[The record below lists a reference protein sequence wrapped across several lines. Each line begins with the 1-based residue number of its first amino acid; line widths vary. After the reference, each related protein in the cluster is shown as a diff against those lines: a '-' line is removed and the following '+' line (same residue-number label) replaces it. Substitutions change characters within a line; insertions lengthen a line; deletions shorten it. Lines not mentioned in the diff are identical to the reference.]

1 MCILRWRWIVAALA
15 STMVLTG
22 TPLRADSVA
31 LPGLN
36 AAIGDS
42 SISGIS
48 SGAFMA
54 VQFGTAWSSVIRGV
68 GVVAGGPYWCAE
80 ADLDDALFGF
90 SGPVLRATGACM
102 TGRPPSDLTL
112 ADFTA
117 KADAKA
123 KSGEIDPLEDIARQK
138 IYLFHGTN
146 DTIVARASTDRA
158 ADFYRHYLGDAADG
172 NLFYQTTV
180 GAGHSLVV
188 PLQQQGD
195 GLKGCDANDSPYIDR
210 CDNYDQAGIL
220 LQHIYGALNMPNR
233 GQLRGKLTSFDQSIY
248 TRPKDAGELS
258 LGDTG
263 FVFVPEECARREPCR
278 VHIALH
284 GCLQDVGEASVG
296 HSFVEDTGYNAW
308 ADTNHLIVLYPQTQS
323 SPSNPQACW
332 DWWSYVDHSDDYVTK
347 SGPQIVAIKAMLDAL
362 TAGATPAIPAAAPST
377 AAPAGLAVIDT
388 SDTSA
393 DLAWTP
399 SAGATTY
406 RIQRATADGAFTAVG
421 DVVGFSFGDSGLKPQ
436 TSYRWHVSAVVSG
449 VEGAPSTD
457 IQATTRAAPAPCDTP
472 GSCPINP

>member
-1 MCILRWRWIVAALA
+1 MCIHCLRGIVAALISA
-15 STMVLTG
+15 MTLTG
-22 TPLRADSVA
+22 SPLAAEPVA
-31 LPGLN
+31 LPKLN

-54 VQFGTAWSSVIRGV
+54 VQFATAWSSVIRGV

-80 ADLDDALFGF
+80 ADMDDALFGF
-90 SGPVLRATGACM
+90 SGPVLRALGACM

-123 KSGEIDPLEDIARQK
+123 RSGEIDPLENIGRQK

-158 ADFYRHYLGDAADG
+158 ADFYRHYLGGAASG
-172 NLFYQTTV
+172 NLFYQTAV

-188 PLQQQGD
+188 RQDQQGD
-195 GLKGCDANDSPYIDR
+195 GLNDCDANASPYIDR
-210 CDNYDQAGIL
+210 CDNYDQAGII
-220 LQHIYGALNMPNR
+220 LQHIYGALYQRNP
-233 GQLRGKLTSFDQSIY
+233 GQLRGKLMSFDQSIY
-248 TRPKDAGELS
+248 TRPKDPAELS
-258 LGDTG
+258 LGATG
-263 FVFVPEECARREPCR
+263 YVFVPDECAHGTPCR
-278 VHIALH
+278 VHVALH
-284 GCLQDVGEASVG
+284 GCAQDVGEASVG
-296 HSFVEDTGYNAW
+296 RRFVEDTGYNAW

-323 SPSNPQACW
+323 SLSNLQACW

-347 SGPQIVAIKAMLDAL
+347 SGPQIMAIKAMLDAL
-362 TAGATPAIPAAAPST
+362 TAGATPPMVAAAAPAT
-377 AAPAGLAVIDT
+377 APAGITVIDT

-399 SAGATTY
+399 SAGITTY
-406 RIQRATADGAFTAVG
+406 RVQRAAADGAFTAVA
-421 DVVGFSFGDSGLKPQ
+421 DVTGFSFGDSGLKPQ
-436 TSYRWHVSAVVSG
+436 TAYRWHVSAVVNG
-449 VEGAPSTD
+449 VEGPASTD
-457 IQATTRAAPAPCDTP
+457 VSATTRATPAPCDTP
-472 GSCPINP
+472 GTCPINP